1 MFNEFFIYDMDN
13 DEIIREIC
21 TRLKKLRRNCCLSQ
35 EELSNMSGVSIAT
48 IKRIETH
55 SGQDISMSNMIKL
68 LKSMTRMEGLVHL
81 VPDVPESP
89 FLINSNTG
97 STKRKRVTRK
107 ITDNQ

>member
-21 TRLKKLRRNCCLSQ
+21 TRLKKLRHNCCLSQ
-35 EELSNMSGVSIAT
+35 EELANISGVSIAT
-48 IKRIETH
+48 IKRIEAH
-55 SGQDISMSNMIKL
+55 SGQDISMSNMIRL

-89 FLINSNTG
+89 FLIDSNTG
-97 STKRKRVTRK
+97 SMKRRRITRK
-107 ITDNQ
+107 LIDIQ

>member
-48 IKRIETH
+48 IKRIETQ

-107 ITDNQ
+107 ITDIQ